1 MKKLV
6 LVLIL
11 VLVLVVVLP
20 VSAARPVPVGD
31 PINVLVGT
39 PLDYP
44 ADTAFHIKHGWMFG
58 PGDEVTGYPLGK
70 FDFQLEVDDV
80 MQEDDFLLRENDRS
94 TRPISRTLLWVHNF
108 PDGMTAGAYTFTGT
122 WLAPCRYAVDQG
134 WYPGPCAQP
143 NAMVVYDT
151 KTLTVTFTSVP

>member
-31 PINVLVGT
+31 RINVLAGT

-70 FDFQLEVDDV
+70 FDFQLEVDGV

-108 PDGMTAGAYTFTGT
+108 PDGMTGTHTFTGT

-134 WYPGPCAQP
+134 WFTDPCARP
-143 NAMVVYDT
+143 NAMVEFATIDH
-151 KTLTVTFTSVP
+151 TVTFTFVP